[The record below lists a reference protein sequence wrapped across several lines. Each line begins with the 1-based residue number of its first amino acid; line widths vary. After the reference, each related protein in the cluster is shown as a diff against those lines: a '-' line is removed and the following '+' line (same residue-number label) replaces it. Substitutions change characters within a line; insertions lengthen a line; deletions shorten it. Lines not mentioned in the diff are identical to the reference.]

1 MNIIIIT
8 GASSGLGEEFAR
20 QLDRLFTHM
29 DEIWLIARRKERMEE
44 ISRGLTMRCRP
55 IGLDL
60 TDPGDME
67 RLHGMLKEKAP
78 VIRMEGFRWGIP

>member
-29 DEIWLIARRKERMEE
+29 DEIWLIARRKNGWKR
-44 ISRGLTMRCRP
+44 
-55 IGLDL
+55 
-60 TDPGDME
+60 
-67 RLHGMLKEKAP
+67 
-78 VIRMEGFRWGIP
+78 